1 MELIRFLFYLV
12 FSSFK
17 PCFNLLLLVL
27 FIGVVEKYIIH
38 MSCQTISLSVFQTK
52 NIAGMD
58 WKEED
63 SRTVNLFDE
72 DVIFSVVF
80 IFPLFIHS
88 NTLIANNAILVGCL
102 TDMYQWVG
110 GLMGMDGLRVG
121 EV

>member
-1 MELIRFLFYLV
+1 M
-12 FSSFK
+12 K
-17 PCFNLLLLVL
+17 N
-27 FIGVVEKYIIH
+27 
-38 MSCQTISLSVFQTK
+38 VFQTK

-88 NTLIANNAILVGCL
+88 NTLIANNAILVRCL
-102 TDMYQWVG
+102 TVSYKWVG
-110 GLMGMDGLRVG
+110 GSKWDWMVSGWVKYRAP
-121 EV
+121 

>member
-80 IFPLFIHS
+80 ILPLFIHS

-102 TDMYQWVG
+102 TKGRHMQ
-110 GLMGMDGLRVG
+110 R
-121 EV
+121 